1 MNNTACEHLSS
12 KPNYTI
18 AVFAILLAFF
28 TIVCNLMLIF
38 VIKSTKRLHTC
49 TNAFVTSLAVSD
61 FIHGCLKMP
70 FVAVANLNENWVP
83 DSSLCHVL
91 AYVMTT
97 GRISATL
104 SLTMLSIDRCI
115 AIYKP
120 VQYSSIITPFSTGIV
135 ILNLWIISF
144 LIACIP
150 FMGHI
155 SYHFDTQESLCMF
168 TGLSWTFHVLILTIM
183 STFIP
188 TLVIIVALCIIV
200 REARFRHRIFALAT
214 VPIVLSNVQPK
225 NPIKTLRAMRS
236 LFFIAFA
243 HLIFCI
249 PEAIWFLVKVHVTD
263 CLSTK
268 LVNFKTIWSMIC
280 CFMTPVIIAIFNK
293 SYHKRLHHLI
303 CRKCCRSSRKK
314 VSDFSVS
321 TGLHSILEASYTISH
336 FRPIPK
342 NIILLAS
349 ESSRV
354 HLRNSVQA
362 NPTAQS
368 RTLFEKP
375 MLRKAMSSQEFG

>member
-1 MNNTACEHLSS
+1 MNNSACEHLIS
-12 KPNYTI
+12 KPDYTI
-18 AVFAILLAFF
+18 AAFAILFAIL
-28 TIVCNLMLIF
+28 TIVCNLMLVV
-38 VIKSTKRLHTC
+38 VIQSTKRLHTC
-49 TNAFVTSLAVSD
+49 TNAFVTSLALSD
-61 FIHGCLKMP
+61 FIHGCFKMP
-70 FVAVANLNENWVP
+70 FVAVANLFANWVP

-91 AYVMTT
+91 AYFMTT

-104 SLTMLSIDRCI
+104 SLTMLSVDRCI

-120 VQYSSIITPFSTGIV
+120 VQYSSLITSYSTGIV
-135 ILNLWIISF
+135 ILCLWIISC

-150 FMGHI
+150 FIEHI
-155 SYHFDTQESLCMF
+155 SYHFDAQESLCMF
-168 TGLSWTFHVLILTIM
+168 SGLSWTIHVLTLTIM
-183 STFIP
+183 STLIP
-188 TLVIIVALCIIV
+188 TLVIIIALCIIV
-200 REARFRHRIFALAT
+200 REARFRHRIFAVAT

-225 NPIKTLRAMRS
+225 NPLKTLRAMRS

-243 HLIFCI
+243 YLIFCI
-249 PEAIWFLVKVHVTD
+249 PEAIWFVVKVNMTD
-263 CLSTK
+263 CLSSK
-268 LVNFKTIWSMIC
+268 LVNFKTIWSMLC

-293 SYHKRLHHLI
+293 SYHKRLRHLI
-303 CRKCCRSSRKK
+303 CRKCCRNNSKK

-349 ESSRV
+349 KSSRV
-354 HLRNSVQA
+354 HLRNSVHA

-375 MLRKAMSSQEFG
+375 MLLKAMSSPECG